1 MWNPAAWI
9 EDHKFTFVLVSIVI
23 ATIIAFPV
31 VVYAPGW
38 VSTPYL
44 LVLFASPIASVI
56 WFFRSM

>member
-1 MWNPAAWI
+1 MGNTAAWI
-9 EDHKFTFVLVSIVI
+9 EDHKFTFVLVSMVI

-38 VSTPYL
+38 VSTSYL
-44 LVLFASPIASVI
+44 LALLASPLASVI

>member
-1 MWNPAAWI
+1 MGNTAAWI
-9 EDHKFTFVLVSIVI
+9 EDHKFTFVLVPIVI

-38 VSTPYL
+38 VSAPYL
-44 LVLFASPIASVI
+44 LALLASPLASVI